1 MSTEDT
7 SNTSAPRHAI
17 LVALTFDRTGRQA
30 LLRGAAL
37 SALHPGS
44 ELHVV
49 HVIAELNGDPA
60 RPRDRMSS
68 AQRLELAPAELTTYV
83 QQACGNPQL
92 QVTTHVRVGKP
103 SRAILRTAAEIK
115 AELIVVGTH
124 RRSGMKK
131 LMLGSVAEQ
140 VLQHAHCPVF
150 IAMPTDYTDEPH
162 AEHDERGEHGDRQE
176 THCPRCQSARR
187 RSHGEQLWCDKHARA
202 RQRPHS
208 GAESSLELPNR
219 MHYRP

>member
-1 MSTEDT
+1 MGTRTQDT
-7 SNTSAPRHAI
+7 SSMNTPRRAL

-37 SALHPGS
+37 AALQPDS

-49 HVIAELNGDPA
+49 HVIAELSGAPA
-60 RPRDRMSS
+60 RVPS
-68 AQRLELAPAELTTYV
+68 AQRLELAPEELTSYV
-83 QQACGNPQL
+83 RQACGNPQL
-92 QVTTHVRVGKP
+92 EVISHVRVGAP

-124 RRSGMKK
+124 RRSGMRK

-150 IAMPTDYTDEPH
+150 IAIPTDYTGEP
-162 AEHDERGEHGDRQE
+162 ETERADPHE
-176 THCPRCQSARR
+176 TRCPRCQSARR
-187 RSHGEQLWCDKHARA
+187 RSHGEQLLCEKHARA
-202 RQRPHS
+202 RGRRSETDTLQ
-208 GAESSLELPNR
+208 LPNR

>member
-1 MSTEDT
+1 MSTQDT
-7 SNTSAPRHAI
+7 STTNATRYPI

-37 SALHPGS
+37 AALQPGS

-49 HVIAELNGDPA
+49 HVIAELSGDPE
-60 RPRDRMSS
+60 RSRERVPS
-68 AQRLELAPAELTTYV
+68 AQRLELAPDELKSYV
-83 QQACGNPQL
+83 QQAVGDPQL
-92 QVTTHVRVGKP
+92 TLTSHVRVGMP
-103 SRAILRTAAEIK
+103 SRAILRTAAEIQ

-124 RRSGMKK
+124 RRSGMRK

-150 IAMPTDYTDEPH
+150 IAMPTEYADEPVTARPQQ
-162 AEHDERGEHGDRQE
+162 AEHTAPPE
-176 THCPRCQSARR
+176 TRCPRCQSARR
-187 RSHGEQLWCDKHARA
+187 RSHGEQLSCDKHARA
-202 RQRPHS
+202 LGKRQ
-208 GAESSLELPNR
+208 AEESSLQLPER

>member
-1 MSTEDT
+1 MSSQDT
-7 SNTSAPRHAI
+7 LNRSDTPAYPI

-37 SALHPGS
+37 ANLQPHS

-49 HVIAELNGDPA
+49 HVIAEQSGEHA
-60 RPRDRMSS
+60 RVAP
-68 AQRLELAPAELTTYV
+68 AQRLELAPEELTSYV
-83 QQACGNPQL
+83 REALGDRELRVKP
-92 QVTTHVRVGKP
+92 HVRVGVP
-103 SRAILRTAAEIK
+103 ARAILRTAAEIE

-140 VLQHAHCPVF
+140 VLQHAHCAVF
-150 IAMPTDYTDEPH
+150 IAMPTDYSAHRPLDAGT
-162 AEHDERGEHGDRQE
+162 AE

-187 RSHGEQLWCDKHARA
+187 RSHGEQLWCERHARERNKRDA
-202 RQRPHS
+202 DALQ
-208 GAESSLELPNR
+208 LPNR